1 MKRLDVCCWN
11 EYSPIS
17 QRCVVNIYA
26 CVWLWMNEWVA
37 QNRDQKND
45 DWKQLKYTDFD
56 HAQGCDLVKNYTNAS
71 HQWPYNGFF
80 FKLSMFDCLFL
91 LVKGHACVCVYLLDI
106 SLYLKVK
113 IMHIYII
120 YVRRIYTHTQARIW
134 IGVHIT
140 NEQMNL
146 FSFITSV
153 STSSDIWR
161 IVHVKKKKE
170 NCCLLIVVFF
180 FSLFILLIWNIFRK
194 CICAYNFSFWFW
206 TDISSDTNQ
215 HNLNEQMNMCKVVPM
230 LKRYLSVFMWVQK
243 SQIA

>member
-80 FKLSMFDCLFL
+80 FFKLSMFDCLFL

-113 IMHIYII
+113 IMHIYICTT
-120 YVRRIYTHTQARIW
+120 YLHAHTSTHLNWSSHYKR
-134 IGVHIT
+134 T
-140 NEQMNL
+140 NESIQFYN
-146 FSFITSV
+146 
-153 STSSDIWR
+153 
-161 IVHVKKKKE
+161 
-170 NCCLLIVVFF
+170 
-180 FSLFILLIWNIFRK
+180 K
-194 CICAYNFSFWFW
+194 C
-206 TDISSDTNQ
+206 
-215 HNLNEQMNMCKVVPM
+215 
-230 LKRYLSVFMWVQK
+230 
-243 SQIA
+243 